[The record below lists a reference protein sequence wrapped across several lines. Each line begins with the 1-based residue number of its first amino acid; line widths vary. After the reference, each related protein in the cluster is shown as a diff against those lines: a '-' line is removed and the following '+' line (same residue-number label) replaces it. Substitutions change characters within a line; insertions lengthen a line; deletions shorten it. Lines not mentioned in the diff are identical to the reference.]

1 MRTLLYAG
9 VQCWRQQIKLL
20 GMQMTNI
27 SEIALDT
34 KNSSPEATLNL
45 SGIDT
50 KTFPE
55 KDANLVQVCSF
66 SGHDTPVCLCLPG
79 TLPLPSTGH

>member
-1 MRTLLYAG
+1 
-9 VQCWRQQIKLL
+9 LL

-34 KNSSPEATLNL
+34 KSSSPEATLNL

-50 KTFPE
+50 KTFPQ
-55 KDANLVQVCSF
+55 KDANLLQVCSF
-66 SGHDTPVCLCLPG
+66 SGRDTPVCLCLPG
-79 TLPLPSTGH
+79 TPPLPSTGH